1 MVFLTPRPMTVRKR
15 RGGDAMNRSATL
27 IALAL
32 CAVTLAASDA
42 RAQGTYPEKT
52 VRIIVPFPAGGATDI
67 LGRLVAERLS
77 GAWGK
82 PVVVENVSGA
92 AGATGTGAAAKAAP
106 DGYTLLTA
114 VATTTTLL
122 PHLRSDLPYD
132 PLRDLAAV
140 TLISSFPNLLVVRP
154 AVPANDV
161 KQLIE
166 LLRANPGKY
175 SYASSGFGASPHL
188 SAEWFKLLTKTE
200 VLHVPFT
207 GSAPA
212 LPALLG
218 GHVDMMFDT
227 LPSVLPLAQEGKLRA
242 LGVTTAERVPF
253 LPNVPAIAET
263 LPDYDVTSWLGIKV
277 PAGTL
282 AEVRA
287 KISAPLQQFLQEPA
301 TAQRMRDLGAVIAK
315 PNTPEEFA
323 AWMRKDYE
331 KWRRVVR
338 ETGIKLGN

>member
-1 MVFLTPRPMTVRKR
+1 MASVRV
-15 RGGDAMNRSATL
+15 ALSA
-27 IALAL
+27 IV
-32 CAVTLAASDA
+32 AVSIVAGTAGLV
-42 RAQGTYPEKT
+42 RAQSYPDRTIKL
-52 VRIIVPFPAGGATDI
+52 VVPFPAGGATDI
-67 LGRLVAERLS
+67 LARLVAERLA
-77 GAWGK
+77 GAFGK

-92 AGATGTGAAAKAAP
+92 AGATGTAQAAKAAP

-122 PHLRSDLPYD
+122 PHLRRDLPYD
-132 PLRDLAAV
+132 PLRDFDAV
-140 TLISSFPNLLVVRP
+140 MLVASFPNLLVVRP
-154 AVPANDV
+154 AVPATDV
-161 KQLIE
+161 RQLID

-188 SAEWFKLLTKTE
+188 SAEWFKLITKTD

-218 GHVDMMFDT
+218 GHVDLMFDT
-227 LPSVLPLAQEGKLRA
+227 LPSVLPLVQEGKLRA

-253 LPNVPAIAET
+253 LPNIPAIAET
-263 LPDYDVTSWLGIKV
+263 LPDFDVTSWLGVVV
-277 PAGTL
+277 PAGTPADIRARIAAPL
-282 AEVRA
+282 AEFIR
-287 KISAPLQQFLQEPA
+287 EPA
-301 TAQRMRDLGAVIAK
+301 VVARLRDVGAVAAK

-323 AWMRKDYE
+323 AWMRKDHD
-331 KWRRVVR
+331 KWGRVVR

>member
-1 MVFLTPRPMTVRKR
+1 MILKSFVAHGAAILF
-15 RGGDAMNRSATL
+15 GAAFAFA
-27 IALAL
+27 ALATP
-32 CAVTLAASDA
+32 AT
-42 RAQGTYPEKT
+42 AQPAYPEKP
-52 VRIIVPFPAGGATDI
+52 VRLIVPFPAGGATDI
-67 LGRLVAERLS
+67 LARLIAERLA
-77 GAWGK
+77 GAFGK

-92 AGATGTGAAAKAAP
+92 AGATGTAQAAKAAP

-122 PHLRSDLPYD
+122 PHLRRDLPYD
-132 PLRDLAAV
+132 PLRDFEAV
-140 TLISSFPNLLVVRP
+140 TLVASFPNLLVVRP
-154 AVPANDV
+154 AVPATDV
-161 KQLIE
+161 RQLID

-188 SAEWFKLLTKTE
+188 SAEWFKLITKTD

-218 GHVDMMFDT
+218 GHVDLMFDT
-227 LPSVLPLAQEGKLRA
+227 LPSVLPLVQEGKLRA

-253 LPNVPAIAET
+253 LPNIPAIAET
-263 LPDYDVTSWLGIKV
+263 LPEFDVTSWLGVVV
-277 PAGTL
+277 PAGTPAEIRARIAAPL
-282 AEVRA
+282 AEFIRD
-287 KISAPLQQFLQEPA
+287 PA
-301 TAQRMRDLGAVIAK
+301 VVARLRDVGAVAAK

-323 AWMRKDYE
+323 AWMRKDHD
-331 KWRRVVR
+331 KWGRVVR